1 MKINGGESPLT
12 PSGGFLVAED
22 VVRSRLAGTY
32 VRWFKPVLDRVLGLV
47 LLILVS
53 PIIVIGGLVIL
64 VTLGRPIFYAQE
76 RIGLNGRP
84 FRLYK
89 LRTMIPDRRVI
100 DRSGHHGVER
110 RRTHKSP
117 NDPRVK
123 PVSKI
128 LRSLR
133 LDELPQFWNVVK
145 GDMSLVGPR
154 PEMPEIV
161 KTYQPWQHQRHLV
174 KPGVTGPW
182 QISARNGKLMHECTE
197 VDLGYI
203 TRVSLVEDLRILMGT
218 PLAMI
223 GGRKGY

>member
-1 MKINGGESPLT
+1 MKP
-12 PSGGFLVAED
+12 A
-22 VVRSRLAGTY
+22 
-32 VRWFKPVLDRVLGLV
+32 LDRMLGLILFV
-47 LLILVS
+47 LVS
-53 PIIVIGGLVIL
+53 PIVVVAGLFIL
-64 VTLGRPIFYAQE
+64 VTLGPPIIYAQE
-76 RIGLNGRP
+76 RIGLNGEP

-89 LRTMIPDRRVI
+89 LRTMIPDRRVSNGRYQG
-100 DRSGHHGVER
+100 DER

-117 NDPRVK
+117 HDPRVVPAGK
-123 PVSKI
+123 V
-128 LRSLR
+128 LRALR